1 MNKKHLWG
9 ILVVLAISA
18 FVLYADLK
26 ATPISEILRAA
37 HGLNIFALIMVF
49 ALMLLSYVCEAGILA
64 TLAHRKKEPNEIKIR
79 TVKGL
84 GYENTCVQLGEATQ
98 AVQEMWFTDRTP
110 RAEYDFYTFNGGR
123 ATVYVY
129 ALPVFPID
137 SKHDTRFG
145 IMVDDGMVQWLTTS
159 AKEYS
164 SQWRLNVFRNS
175 AVSVMTV
182 NIGRPG
188 KHTFKLLCADP
199 GMIIQKIVID
209 FGGMKR
215 SYLGPNVTRVE

>member
-1 MNKKHLWG
+1 
-9 ILVVLAISA
+9 
-18 FVLYADLK
+18 
-26 ATPISEILRAA
+26 
-37 HGLNIFALIMVF
+37 
-49 ALMLLSYVCEAGILA
+49 
-64 TLAHRKKEPNEIKIR
+64 
-79 TVKGL
+79 
-84 GYENTCVQLGEATQ
+84 
-98 AVQEMWFTDRTP
+98 
-110 RAEYDFYTFNGGR
+110 
-123 ATVYVY
+123 
-129 ALPVFPID
+129 
-137 SKHDTRFG
+137 
-145 IMVDDGMVQWLTTS
+145 MVDDGMVQWLTTS

-175 AVSVMTV
+175 AVSMMTV